1 MKSTIPLY
9 LTTYILLLNIG
20 SKTNMVEAT
29 EDGYPNPNPVPLI
42 QVIPLPYDQASFQ
55 RNGVEVTRYHYGPTL
70 DRPFLYPILGPSGR
84 SLTRMG
90 HPRDQ
95 ESHSHHNSVWISH
108 NDVNG
113 VVFWGDQGKGK
124 IRHKR
129 IIEFED
135 GASEAYTV
143 TENEWIDT
151 DTDEVLL
158 REIRRNA
165 VRLLDN
171 GEWLLM
177 IYLEFR
183 APEDKEVTLG
193 QTPFGMI
200 GVRMAKTIG
209 VHDGG
214 GTIRNS
220 EGQINEKEIFRNNA
234 KWVDYSGLITN
245 ESVEGITLFDHPD
258 NPSFPSPFH
267 VRNDG
272 WMGAC
277 LTHERALSVPSEE
290 PLKLL
295 YGLYIHSGMRSVDYL
310 QRRWEEFVNVY
321 SKRAGEWTRKHV
333 GGS

>member
-1 MKSTIPLY
+1 MKPSTYFQLI
-9 LTTYILLLNIG
+9 TYAISIHLLLN
-20 SKTNMVEAT
+20 SALHAADQN
-29 EDGYPNPNPVPLI
+29 GYPAPNPIPLT

-55 RNGVEVTRYHYGPTL
+55 RNGVELTRYHYGPTL
-70 DRPFLYPILGPSGR
+70 DRPFLYPIVGPSGR

-129 IIEFED
+129 IVEFED
-135 GASEAYTV
+135 GAREAYTV
-143 TENEWIDT
+143 TENEWIDIEN
-151 DTDEVLL
+151 DEVLL
-158 REIRRNA
+158 REIRRNT
-165 VRLLDN
+165 VQLLDD
-171 GEWLLM
+171 GDWLLM

-183 APEDKEVTLG
+183 APENKEVILG
-193 QTPFGMI
+193 DTPFGMI

-220 EGQINEKEIFRNNA
+220 EDQVNEKEIFRNKA

-245 ESVEGITLFDHPD
+245 ENAEGITLFDHPN
-258 NPSFPSPFH
+258 NPSFPTPFH

-277 LTHERALSVPSEE
+277 LTHENPIAVPSDK
-290 PLKLL
+290 PLKLI
-295 YGLYIHSGMRSVDYL
+295 YGLYIHSGMKSIDHL
-310 QRRWEEFVNVY
+310 HTKWEEFANIY
-321 SKRAGEWTRKHV
+321 SKGAGKRTRK
-333 GGS
+333 